1 MIRSASTYALPI
13 AIFHTPFV
21 QVGITA
27 TSERGATSEAHS
39 KGLFLKLCRKA
50 CHAHINYTGDF
61 KSFMLTGKPNTLS

>member
-27 TSERGATSEAHS
+27 TSERGATSEARF
-39 KGLFLKLCRKA
+39 KGLFA
-50 CHAHINYTGDF
+50 IPSPDA
-61 KSFMLTGKPNTLS
+61 LSQSLSRSHQLHR